1 MAVVRFIKRGKK
13 KTRTPWRKVIN
24 QSSKTTTR
32 RDPLQAVPAEA
43 RILDSFLL
51 GALQQLPDLH
61 IPGRFGM
68 WLARFPVEQAGN
80 DRLVREFESF
90 LAQLRDNLYG
100 FSVTARELP
109 EHLLER
115 LSDVG
120 LGPASFADLVD
131 DPRLDTRARPPKRQD
146 LEHFL
151 REARA
156 RTEALVTQL
165 ERLSAQGYR

>member
-13 KTRTPWRKVIN
+13 KKRTPWRKVIQRN
-24 QSSKTTTR
+24 SKPTTR

-51 GALQQLPDLH
+51 GALQQLQDLH
-61 IPGRFGM
+61 VPGRFGM
-68 WLARFPVEQAGN
+68 WLARFPIEQAGN
-80 DRLVREFESF
+80 DRLVREFEFF
-90 LAQLRDNLYG
+90 LAEIREQLHG
-100 FSVTARELP
+100 FSITARELP

-115 LSDVG
+115 LADVG
-120 LGPASFADLVD
+120 LGPTSFATLVD
-131 DPRLDTRARPPKRQD
+131 DPRLDTNTRPPKRQD

-156 RTEALVTQL
+156 RTEALVSQL